1 MPPGPAAQDWTQ
13 WSWPNRSGASS
24 PQSTGCGSLRKN
36 QKGKNQKGSV
46 TLENNSQ
53 VSPTPFYFFLL
64 SYSVLSETGRFTDYE
79 SGQIMCYLHNVMKR
93 LDTIPYMEY
102 MIK

>member
-1 MPPGPAAQDWTQ
+1 MCDPYGWT
-13 WSWPNRSGASS
+13 RIRRHFHLMLTYAVE
-24 PQSTGCGSLRKN
+24 N
-36 QKGKNQKGSV
+36 QKGLV

>member
-1 MPPGPAAQDWTQ
+1 M
-13 WSWPNRSGASS
+13 ASPRVAHVRPLRLDADS
-24 PQSTGCGSLRKN
+24 APFSLDVDLCRRKP
-36 QKGKNQKGSV
+36 KGVGDTREQLSSV
-46 TLENNSQ
+46 T
-53 VSPTPFYFFLL
+53 PTPFYFFLL